1 MTTMWNRVRGL
12 GVGVLLAMAAGGL
25 WSPSVFA
32 QEQSA
37 PPVAPAVAAI
47 QKSDSRYIRT
57 IDDDDNKRIVMQ
69 SACRTF
75 VKEDKSGQQVGPSV
89 TMCAAVHIGDKPF
102 YKNLQS
108 LLDSKDV
115 VLFESVKPAGTGRTE
130 HDVALEGKEADEQKA
145 KTTKLRIRV
154 LGIAATA
161 QKAKKGA
168 YPATIEALIEG
179 LNPKMRPYVEGVTTD
194 AWGRPLT
201 YKVVEEFQPPAPAGD
216 DAKPDDAPAPKPATR
231 TIIEIT
237 SLGSDNAPGGQG
249 AAADLKL
256 SDQKPI
262 KQAEI
267 PRVETKGLQSQMAEG
282 LGLVFQLDEMVHDH
296 ANWRNSDLS
305 IDQVQTRIA
314 GAGGDANE
322 LFSTLDGSS
331 FGAGFAKLLFGIM
344 KMMPGIQVIG
354 KVAMMEMLGRADE
367 LLESV
372 PQMQHMMDVIIKD
385 RNEVVMGDLARIIET
400 EKNIKTIGIIYG
412 GGHMPDLEKHLA
424 EMGYHEQGVQWLDA
438 IAVDI
443 PKNKQDAKQL
453 DSMRKMVRDS
463 LDQQVKQSKKPAKK
477 KAKVSED

>member
-12 GVGVLLAMAAGGL
+12 GVGVFLAMAAGGL
-25 WSPSVFA
+25 SSRALLA

-37 PPVAPAVAAI
+37 PPVAAAI

-57 IDDDDNKRIVMQ
+57 IDDNENKRIVMQ

-75 VKEDKSGQQVGPSV
+75 VKEDKGGQQIGPSV

-115 VLFESVKPAGTGRTE
+115 VLFESVKPAGTGRSE

-194 AWGRPLT
+194 AWGHPLT
-201 YKVVEEFQPPAPAGD
+201 YKVVEEVEPPAPVAE
-216 DAKPDDAPAPKPATR
+216 DAKPDAEPAKPTAR
-231 TIIEIT
+231 TTIEIM
-237 SLGSDNAPGGQG
+237 SLGSDNAPGGDG

-372 PQMQHMMDVIIKD
+372 PQMQQMMDVIIKD
-385 RNEVVMGDLARIIET
+385 RNEVVMGDLSRIVET
-400 EKNIKTIGIIYG
+400 EKSIKTIGIIYG

-463 LDQQVKQSKKPAKK
+463 LDQQVKQSKKAAKK
-477 KAKVSED
+477 RAKPAEN